1 MLINLHVKNL
11 ALIKEVDIDFSKG
24 LVVLTGET
32 GAGKSLIL
40 GSVNIA
46 LGNKVSK
53 DIIRTGTDYALV
65 ELTFSVDE
73 ECQKK
78 LKELDIYTED
88 GNTVTVARKI
98 TESRSVSKI
107 NGETVNLN
115 TLKKVMGMLVD
126 IHGQHDHQSLLYPEK
141 HLEILD
147 EFAGREVED
156 LLLGI
161 KNGYSKYCKL
171 KKKLEEYDI
180 DEGKRTREIE
190 FAEFEVNEIE
200 SANLRIG
207 EDEEIEE
214 TFKKISNSEQIV
226 NCLSQVYN
234 YLNYESENGAGFVIN
249 RAIMD
254 INSIKGMDEKIDQ
267 FQSILYDIDSMCR
280 DLTSDIAD
288 YNNELDFNPEYAREV
303 EERYNTINHLK
314 MKYGRTIEDVLAY
327 MEEKQEYLEK
337 LKNYTVEIEAIK
349 AEIKQV
355 EDRLGNLCADL
366 SKKRKEAAKRL
377 SELVTQAL
385 VDLNFISVDF
395 AIDVEGEGRIT
406 EKGYDKVEF
415 MISTNPGEPR
425 RPLAKIASGGELSRI
440 MLAIKSILAQEDK
453 IETLIFDEID
463 TGISGKT
470 AQRVAEKLAKISRNH
485 QVICISHL
493 AQIAAMA
500 DNHYLIEKKS
510 ENNSTVTEIYHL
522 TREQSVKEIVRING
536 DGTMSNAAITH
547 AIEMKDMADRTKSD
561 LV

>member
-53 DIIRTGTDYALV
+53 DIIRTGTEHALV

-115 TLKKVMGMLVD
+115 TLKKVMGMFVD

-147 EFAGREVED
+147 EFVGSEVED

-161 KNGYSKYCKL
+161 KNGYLKYCKL

-200 SANLRIG
+200 SANLKIG

-214 TFKKISNSEQIV
+214 IFKKISNSEQIV

-234 YLNYESENGAGFVIN
+234 YLSYESENGAGFVIN

-280 DLTSDIAD
+280 DLTADIAD

-314 MKYGRTIEDVLAY
+314 MKYGKTIEDVLAY
-327 MEEKQEYLEK
+327 MEKKQEYLEK

-349 AEIKQV
+349 AEIKQM
-355 EDRLGNLCADL
+355 EDRLRDLCADL

-377 SELVTQAL
+377 SGLVTQAL

-395 AIDVEGEGRIT
+395 AIDVEGDGRIT

-561 LV
+561 LI

>member
-355 EDRLGNLCADL
+355 EDRLGDLCADL

-395 AIDVEGEGRIT
+395 AIDVEGDGRIT

>member
-88 GNTVTVARKI
+88 ENTVTVARKI

-147 EFAGREVED
+147 EFAGREIED

-355 EDRLGNLCADL
+355 EDRLGDLCADL

>member
-53 DIIRTGTDYALV
+53 DIIRTGTEHALV

-78 LKELDIYTED
+78 IKELDIYTED

-115 TLKKVMGMLVD
+115 TLKKVMGMFVD

-156 LLLGI
+156 LLLEI
-161 KNGYSKYCKL
+161 KNGYLKYCKL

-200 SANLRIG
+200 SANLKIG

-214 TFKKISNSEQIV
+214 IFKKISNSEQIV

-314 MKYGRTIEDVLAY
+314 MKYGKTIEDVLAY
-327 MEEKQEYLEK
+327 MEKKQEYLEK

-349 AEIKQV
+349 AEIKQM
-355 EDRLGNLCADL
+355 EDRLRDLCADL

-377 SELVTQAL
+377 SGLVTQAL

-395 AIDVEGEGRIT
+395 AIDVEGDGRIT

-561 LV
+561 LI

>member
-53 DIIRTGTDYALV
+53 DIIRTGTEHALV

-115 TLKKVMGMLVD
+115 TLRKVMGMFVD

-161 KNGYSKYCKL
+161 KNGYLKYCKL

-200 SANLRIG
+200 SANLKIG

-214 TFKKISNSEQIV
+214 IFKKISNSEQIV

-314 MKYGRTIEDVLAY
+314 MKYGKTIEDVLAY
-327 MEEKQEYLEK
+327 MEKKQEYLEK

-349 AEIKQV
+349 AEIKQM
-355 EDRLGNLCADL
+355 EDRLRDLCADL

-377 SELVTQAL
+377 SGLVTQAL

-395 AIDVEGEGRIT
+395 AIDVEGDGRIT

-522 TREQSVKEIVRING
+522 TSEQSVKEIVRING

-561 LV
+561 LI

>member
-1 MLINLHVKNL
+1 
-11 ALIKEVDIDFSKG
+11 
-24 LVVLTGET
+24 
-32 GAGKSLIL
+32 
-40 GSVNIA
+40 
-46 LGNKVSK
+46 
-53 DIIRTGTDYALV
+53 
-65 ELTFSVDE
+65 
-73 ECQKK
+73 
-78 LKELDIYTED
+78 
-88 GNTVTVARKI
+88 
-98 TESRSVSKI
+98 
-107 NGETVNLN
+107 
-115 TLKKVMGMLVD
+115 
-126 IHGQHDHQSLLYPEK
+126 
-141 HLEILD
+141 
-147 EFAGREVED
+147 
-156 LLLGI
+156 
-161 KNGYSKYCKL
+161 
-171 KKKLEEYDI
+171 
-180 DEGKRTREIE
+180 
-190 FAEFEVNEIE
+190 
-200 SANLRIG
+200 
-207 EDEEIEE
+207 
-214 TFKKISNSEQIV
+214 
-226 NCLSQVYN
+226 
-234 YLNYESENGAGFVIN
+234 
-249 RAIMD
+249 MD

-280 DLTSDIAD
+280 DLTADIAD

-314 MKYGRTIEDVLAY
+314 MKYGKTIEDVLAY
-327 MEEKQEYLEK
+327 MEKKQEYLEK

-349 AEIKQV
+349 AEIKQM
-355 EDRLGNLCADL
+355 EDRLRDLCADL

-377 SELVTQAL
+377 SGLVTQAL

-395 AIDVEGEGRIT
+395 AIDVEGDGRIT

-561 LV
+561 LI

>member
-53 DIIRTGTDYALV
+53 DIIRTGTEHALV

-115 TLKKVMGMLVD
+115 TLRKVMGMFVD

-161 KNGYSKYCKL
+161 KNGYLKYCKL

-200 SANLRIG
+200 SANLKIG

-214 TFKKISNSEQIV
+214 IFKKISNSEQIV

-314 MKYGRTIEDVLAY
+314 MKYGKTIEDVLAY
-327 MEEKQEYLEK
+327 MEKKQEYLEK

-355 EDRLGNLCADL
+355 EDRLGDLCADL

-395 AIDVEGEGRIT
+395 AIDVEGDGRIT

>member
-53 DIIRTGTDYALV
+53 DIIRTGTEHALV

-161 KNGYSKYCKL
+161 KNGYLKYCKL

-200 SANLRIG
+200 SANLKIG

-214 TFKKISNSEQIV
+214 IFKKISNSEQIV

-249 RAIMD
+249 RAIMN

-355 EDRLGNLCADL
+355 EDRLGDLCADL

-470 AQRVAEKLAKISRNH
+470 AQKVAEKLAKISRNH

>member
-314 MKYGRTIEDVLAY
+314 MKYGKTIEDVLTY
-327 MEEKQEYLEK
+327 MEKKQEYLEK

-349 AEIKQV
+349 AEIKQM
-355 EDRLGNLCADL
+355 EDRLRDLCADL

-377 SELVTQAL
+377 SGLVTQAL

-395 AIDVEGEGRIT
+395 AIDVEGDGRIT

>member
-53 DIIRTGTDYALV
+53 DIIRTGTEHALV

-115 TLKKVMGMLVD
+115 TLKKVMGMFVD

-147 EFAGREVED
+147 EFAGSEVED

-161 KNGYSKYCKL
+161 KNGYLKYCKL

-200 SANLRIG
+200 SANLKIG

-214 TFKKISNSEQIV
+214 IFKKISNSEQIV

-234 YLNYESENGAGFVIN
+234 YLSYESENGAGFVIN

-280 DLTSDIAD
+280 DLTADIAD

-314 MKYGRTIEDVLAY
+314 MKYGKTIEDVLAY
-327 MEEKQEYLEK
+327 MEKKQEYLEK

-349 AEIKQV
+349 AEIKQM
-355 EDRLGNLCADL
+355 EDRLRDLCADL

-377 SELVTQAL
+377 SGLVTQAL

-395 AIDVEGEGRIT
+395 AIDVEGDGRIT

-561 LV
+561 LI

>member
-53 DIIRTGTDYALV
+53 DIIRTGTEHALV

-115 TLKKVMGMLVD
+115 TLRKVMGMFVD

-161 KNGYSKYCKL
+161 KNGYLKYCKL

-200 SANLRIG
+200 SANLKIG

-214 TFKKISNSEQIV
+214 IFKKISNSEQIV

-314 MKYGRTIEDVLAY
+314 MKYGKTIEDVLAY
-327 MEEKQEYLEK
+327 MEKKQEYLEK

-349 AEIKQV
+349 AEIKQM
-355 EDRLGNLCADL
+355 EDRLRDLCADL

-377 SELVTQAL
+377 SGLVTQAL

-395 AIDVEGEGRIT
+395 AIDVEGDGRIT

-561 LV
+561 LI